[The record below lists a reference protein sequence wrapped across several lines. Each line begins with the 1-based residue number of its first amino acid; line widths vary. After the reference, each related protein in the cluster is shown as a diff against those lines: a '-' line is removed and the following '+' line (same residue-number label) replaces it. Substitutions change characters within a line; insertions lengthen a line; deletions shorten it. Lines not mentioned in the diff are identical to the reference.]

1 MKNLYAKLLAVQ
13 KDIQPIERNENNPY
27 FGSKYFSVDTVIS
40 ELKPLLNKYGLVVLQ
55 PLGIYEGHPIL
66 ITSVLDPDSGEKIE
80 TYTQLPQ
87 NPDPQKYGA
96 IITYFRRYAL
106 VSMFLLQ
113 GETDDDANSVSDNIH
128 IERKQYINNKNNI
141 QSYRPTEYLDKNKI
155 INNILSLDPNKR
167 EEAIKNIEK
176 TNDWTSAEIQ
186 KLRERAKYE
195 KPIMERTLVNR
206 K

>member
-1 MKNLYAKLLAVQ
+1 MKNIYAKILAVQ
-13 KDIQPIERNENNPY
+13 KDIQPIERNEDNPY
-27 FGSKYFSVDTVIS
+27 FQSKYFSVDTVIA
-40 ELKPLLNKYGLVVLQ
+40 ELKPLLNKHGLVVIQ

-80 TYTQLPQ
+80 TYTHLPQ
-87 NPDPQKYGA
+87 NPDPQKQGA

-113 GETDDDANSVSDNIH
+113 GETDDDANSVSNQTS
-128 IERKQYINNKNNI
+128 IEKKQYLNNKNNI
-141 QSYRPTEYLDKNKI
+141 QSYRPTAYLDKNKI
-155 INNILSLDPNKR
+155 INNILSLEPNKR

-176 TNDWTSAEIQ
+176 TNDWTPAEIQ
-186 KLRERAKYE
+186 KLRERVKYE
-195 KPIMERTLVNR
+195 KTLMERTQFTG